1 MNLASISENK
11 TIEKRIAITPEIAK
25 KYINLGFN
33 LSLQSGYGEHLGFKD
48 DDYKDMGVNILD
60 DEKKILDN
68 ADLIV
73 QLGLPED
80 NKLIYLKENKNLI
93 GTLNSFLNKEKLQ
106 SLRSKKVNCF
116 SLELLPRITRA
127 QSMDILSSQ
136 ANLAGYKAVI
146 EAFQIYEKAIPMMMT
161 AAGTIPAAKVLIVGA
176 GVAGL
181 QAIATAKRMGAIV
194 FATDVRMASKEQV
207 ESLGGKFLTVEGA
220 ENLETEGGYAKEAS
234 EDFKKKQEELLSET
248 LKKIDIVICTALIPG
263 REAPKIIKEEMFKNL
278 QQGSVI
284 YDLAAIQGG
293 NTAFT
298 EVDKIVEKNGVK
310 ILGERNILNKLPVSA
325 SNLYAKNVFNFIS
338 NLYDK
343 EKNKLNINLE
353 DEIIEKTLI
362 K

>member
-1 MNLASISENK
+1 MRIVSISEDK
-11 TIEKRIAITPEIAK
+11 KVEKRIAITPDIAK
-25 KYINLGFN
+25 KYIALE
-33 LSLQSGYGEHLGFKD
+33 LEISLPENYGEHLGFKD
-48 DDYKDMGVNILD
+48 SEFKELGVKISK
-60 DEKKILDN
+60 DEKEIIN
-68 ADLIV
+68 SADIIV
-73 QLGLPED
+73 QLGLLSDDKISLLKKNQNLVGILDPYTNKKKLD
-80 NKLIYLKENKNLI
+80 NLVKDNV
-93 GTLNSFLNKEKLQ
+93 NSF
-106 SLRSKKVNCF
+106 SLD
-116 SLELLPRITRA
+116 LLPRITRA

-146 EAFQIYEKAIPMMMT
+146 ESFANFEKAIPMMMT
-161 AAGTIPAAKVLIVGA
+161 AAGTVPAAKILVVGA

-234 EDFKKKQEELLSET
+234 DDFKKKQEELLTET

-263 REAPKIIKEEMFKNL
+263 KKAPLIIKESMINGMKS
-278 QQGSVI
+278 GSII

-298 EVDKIVEKNGVK
+298 EVDKVIDKRGVK
-310 ILGERNILNKLPVSA
+310 IMGETNILNKLAISA
-325 SNLYAKNVFNFIS
+325 SSLYAKNVFNFVA

-343 EKNKLNINLE
+343 ENKKVNINLE